1 MNRCRTCT
9 FYELEAPAEGHAPEI
24 GSCHRNPPL
33 MLTELLTLTATGDGD
48 QSAESDWFARWP
60 QVTSEG
66 WCGEH
71 RQLAF
76 PRTEADK

>member
-9 FYELEAPAEGHAPEI
+9 FYELEAPAEGNAPEI
-24 GSCHRNPPL
+24 GRCHRNPPV
-33 MLTELLTLTATGDGD
+33 MLAELLALNATRDGYRA
-48 QSAESDWFARWP
+48 AEYWFADWP